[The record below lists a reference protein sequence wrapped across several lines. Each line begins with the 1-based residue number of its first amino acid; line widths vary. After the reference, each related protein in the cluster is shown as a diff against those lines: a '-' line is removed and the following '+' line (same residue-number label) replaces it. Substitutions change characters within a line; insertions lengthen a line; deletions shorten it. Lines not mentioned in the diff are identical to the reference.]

1 MAEKVIEAFNILRTD
16 LSKKPKPKPQELRKI
31 VEEPG
36 SGSLPEIEPEL
47 PEESRAG
54 DEERQPGSGDQDE
67 PEQLPEPQL
76 ELQLQSEV
84 AEEIS
89 QQREER
95 SEGLQAG
102 DDGYNGEEPEA
113 SLEANPEPL
122 SEAEPIDTMPEQDAD
137 HPEPEVNFSESE
149 IGFPG
154 PEVTPSEPE
163 LAFPDADVTNTEPE
177 VVHSDEVSEEEE
189 ATK

>member
-36 SGSLPEIEPEL
+36 AASLPEIEPEL

-54 DEERQPGSGDQDE
+54 DEEKQPGSGDQDE
-67 PEQLPEPQL
+67 PESQL
-76 ELQLQSEV
+76 ELQLQPEV

-89 QQREER
+89 QQQVEL
-95 SEGLQAG
+95 SKGLHSG
-102 DDGYNGEEPEA
+102 DDGFNGDEQEA
-113 SLEANPEPL
+113 SLEADQEPL
-122 SEAEPIDTMPEQDAD
+122 SEAEPIETMPEQDVD
-137 HPEPEVNFSESE
+137 HPEPEVDFSEPE

-154 PEVTPSEPE
+154 PEVSPSEPE
-163 LAFPDADVTNTEPE
+163 LAFPDADVTNSEPE